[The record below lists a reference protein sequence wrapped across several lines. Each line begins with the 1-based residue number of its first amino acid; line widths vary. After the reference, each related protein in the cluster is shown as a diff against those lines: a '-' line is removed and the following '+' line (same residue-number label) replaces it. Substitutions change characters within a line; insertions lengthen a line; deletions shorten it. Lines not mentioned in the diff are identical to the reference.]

1 VHPRPPG
8 IGRDVALVESPG
20 LAEPLPV
27 RGHLLLG
34 GALVLGIGSGVAGLV
49 LAIVVAWHYAHVP
62 WLHFPSSPGLLA
74 AAAGLSLLGYACK
87 AYGWERLFAAHERP
101 QPLALAAAL
110 GGASVTGLAL
120 PGRFDDVVRIAIVR
134 RFRHC
139 PAGIRALCLSL
150 FMLGLVDAVALVP
163 LAVVAAALSGDSLAL
178 RFGLVLVVGVGLA
191 AGAVI
196 VVLPRLATTSP
207 VVRFRLGRWLGPR
220 TASSREAFEAWALV
234 STCWLARAVGL
245 VFLFAALGLGFS
257 PSLALLFLCA
267 SSAAAALPIG
277 PGGTATQAGAGA
289 AVLIAS
295 GVGGSEAVGAAVASQ
310 VLGIVVGALIF
321 FVAAAWRMSSRWA
334 PPHRAIPVLES
345 R

>member
-1 VHPRPPG
+1 M
-8 IGRDVALVESPG
+8 
-20 LAEPLPV
+20 
-27 RGHLLLG
+27 RGHLLSG
-34 GALVLGIGSGVAGLV
+34 SVLAFGIGSGVVGLV
-49 LAIVVAWHYAHVP
+49 LALVVAGHYVHVP
-62 WLHFPSSPGLLA
+62 RPHFPSSPGLLV
-74 AAAGLSLLGYACK
+74 AAGSLSLLGYACK

-134 RFRHC
+134 RFRDC

-150 FMLGLVDAVALVP
+150 FMLGMVDAVALVP
-163 LAVVAAALSGDSLAL
+163 LALVAAALSGDSLAL
-178 RFGLVLVVGVGLA
+178 RLGLVFVVGVGLA

-196 VVLPRLATTSP
+196 VVLPRLAATTP
-207 VVRFRLGRWLGPR
+207 VVRFRLGRWISPR
-220 TASSREAFEAWALV
+220 TASSRQAFEAWALV

-245 VFLFAALGLGFS
+245 VLLFAALGLGFS
-257 PSLALLFLCA
+257 PGLALLFLCA
-267 SSAAAALPIG
+267 GSAAAALPIG

-310 VLGIVVGALIF
+310 VLGIVVGAAIF
-321 FVAAAWRMSSRWA
+321 VIAAAWRTSSRWA
-334 PPHRAIPVLES
+334 PPYRAVPALGGQ
-345 R
+345 

>member
-1 VHPRPPG
+1 VCPRPRG
-8 IGRDVALVESPG
+8 SGRDMALVVRSPS
-20 LAEPLPV
+20 PTLPV
-27 RGHLLLG
+27 RRHLLLG
-34 GALVLGIGSGVAGLV
+34 SALVLGIGSGVVGLV
-49 LAIVVAWHYAHVP
+49 AAIVVAGHYAHAP
-62 WLHFPSSPGLLA
+62 WPHLPSSPGLLV
-74 AAAGLSLLGYACK
+74 AAAGLSLLGYTCK

-120 PGRFDDVVRIAIVR
+120 PGRFDDLVRIAIVR
-134 RFRHC
+134 RFRDC

-150 FMLGLVDAVALVP
+150 FMLGLIDAVALVP
-163 LAVVAAALSGDSLAL
+163 LAIVAAALSGDSLAL
-178 RFGLVLVVGVGLA
+178 RLGLVLVVGVGLA
-191 AGAVI
+191 AGAVV

-207 VVRFRLGRWLGPR
+207 VVRFRLGRWIGPR
-220 TASSREAFEAWALV
+220 TASSRDAFEAWALV

-245 VFLFAALGLGFS
+245 VLLFASLGLGFS
-257 PSLALLFLCA
+257 PALALLFLCA
-267 SSAAAALPIG
+267 SSAAAALPLG
-277 PGGTATQAGAGA
+277 PGGSATQAGAGA

-321 FVAAAWRMSSRWA
+321 LVAAAWRTSSRWA
-334 PPHRAIPVLES
+334 PPYRALPALGS

>member
-1 VHPRPPG
+1 M
-8 IGRDVALVESPG
+8 ES
-20 LAEPLPV
+20 
-27 RGHLLLG
+27 RGHLLRYARSPGGVLSLG
-34 GALVLGIGSGVAGLV
+34 LGAGFAGLV
-49 LAIVVAWHYAHVP
+49 VAVVAAGRYAHVP
-62 WLHFPSSPGLLA
+62 WPHFPSSPGLLVA
-74 AAAGLSLLGYACK
+74 AGGLSLLGYACK

-134 RFRHC
+134 RFREC

-163 LAVVAAALSGDSLAL
+163 LAVVAVALSGDSLAL
-178 RFGLVLVVGVGLA
+178 RLGLVFVVGVGLA
-191 AGAVI
+191 AGAVL
-196 VVLPRLATTSP
+196 VVLPRLAATRP
-207 VVRFRLGRWLGPR
+207 VVRFRLGRWIGPR
-220 TASSREAFEAWALV
+220 TASSRDAFEAWALV
-234 STCWLARAVGL
+234 STCWVARAVGL
-245 VFLFAALGLGFS
+245 VLLFAALGLGFS
-257 PSLALLFLCA
+257 PALALLFLCA

-289 AVLIAS
+289 AALIAA

-321 FVAAAWRMSSRWA
+321 ATAAAWRTSSWWA
-334 PPHRAIPVLES
+334 PPYRAAPALGS
-345 R
+345 P